1 MDHDDQKPP
10 LKIQLEGHASRRRLS
25 PSDQRRSLLYLQ
37 LKPPFVTERD
47 HPASLRSLT
56 EWAVKTSDLL
66 RELLADL
73 NARLDGASPDSGP
86 QPGPPEDLVAQ
97 VQELQNQ
104 LKELQN
110 QVETHR
116 DDLNSQRALRES
128 LGISLQREMDSLRQ
142 DVERRFVQ
150 DAEKERRLEDVLRQ
164 LQRPSD
170 AEIQA
175 DIQILQK
182 QILQIRQAQDIELL
196 EILKSRL
203 PDPETDP
210 EETPPE
216 GEVHPDA
223 LYDAAARLQA
233 LLGRASSPALEQ
245 KLGAEIDQLKALG
258 YDLEMESRLQERASD
273 ILKLLL
279 PRLLEQGPA
288 ERLHQRARHYVFV
301 HLPDLLEDLED
312 LGRRE
317 LAPEHLGA
325 LHHALEGILEDMGLE
340 EIRPARGDALKASEH
355 SLLRVERT
363 PEPGMEGRI
372 AQCLRAG
379 LRLRSSGELVRKA
392 EVSVYP

>member
-1 MDHDDQKPP
+1 MDHDEQKPP
-10 LKIQLEGHASRRRLS
+10 LRIQLEGHASQRRVS
-25 PSDQRRSLLYLQ
+25 AGDQRRSLLYLQ

-56 EWAVKTSDLL
+56 EWAVKTTELLRDLL
-66 RELLADL
+66 SDL
-73 NARLDGASPDSGP
+73 NARLEGPSPAPEPDPS
-86 QPGPPEDLVAQ
+86 QDPPEHLIAQ
-97 VQELQNQ
+97 IQEIQSQ
-104 LKELQN
+104 I
-110 QVETHR
+110 ETFR

-245 KLGAEIDQLKALG
+245 KLGAEIDQLKALA

-288 ERLHQRARHYVFV
+288 DRLHQRARHYVFV

-325 LHHALEGILEDMGLE
+325 LHHAVEGILEDMGLE
-340 EIRPARGDALKASEH
+340 EIRPARGETLKAAEH